1 MTSMVNG
8 QDQIH
13 DFIVDCTGTEWN
25 SLLVSRFYQVLEPF
39 FFFLLLHLLFL
50 LLLLVLLFLFLL
62 DARWDSPLYFRGTGG
77 SHEVRRLLVWEEGR
91 EETGRCKEGWVP
103 RTKKASW
110 HDFARGMPYVPSFST
125 GRRRERERDRI
136 KEEGKREKD
145 KKREREDDGQG
156 VGYTK
161 RKRTSTIRR
170 VRRESCICE
179 KKGEREI

>member
-1 MTSMVNG
+1 MGSRSNP
-8 QDQIH
+8 
-13 DFIVDCTGTEWN
+13 
-25 SLLVSRFYQVLEPF
+25 RFYQVLEPF
-39 FFFLLLHLLFL
+39 FFLPPPTSSLLAAIVGAALPISP
-50 LLLLVLLFLFLL
+50 
-62 DARWDSPLYFRGTGG
+62 RWDSPLYFRGTGG

-136 KEEGKREKD
+136 KEEGKRER
-145 KKREREDDGQG
+145 KRERGDDGQG

-170 VRRESCICE
+170 ARRESCICE